1 MPLQTKLEVLSAENL
16 TRVHDASLKVLKE
29 TGVVFKCPE
38 ALDIFKQ
45 HGARVE
51 GETVYLNPKMVEDA
65 IEQTPPAFQ
74 WRARNSAHSITLG
87 KGFAVQP
94 NGGVVDI
101 QDVDGGRR
109 PASLED
115 FANLQ
120 KLCQASDVVSLV
132 GSFPVEPRDV
142 TPEEKHLQVTYTIL
156 KHTDKPII
164 SYCSYAPQVNQMM
177 NMVEIAMGKDHYLED
192 HYAVA
197 VSVNPLSP
205 LKFSTD
211 AAETMI
217 QFARRRQPVLVLSC
231 VMAGV
236 SGPIYPLGVVVQQNA
251 EILAGLTL
259 IQLITPGNPVV
270 YCPGSTAANM
280 KVAGYVT
287 GPPEAF
293 LINTANLQLAL
304 DVYHLPTRTMCGM
317 TDSKKVDYQAGY
329 ETMQNLMLGMLSGA
343 HIIHECLGVIDSIM
357 CTSYEKFIID
367 EELISR
373 VMRFHRGLTFSPEAL
388 SVDIIQQV
396 GHNGDYLLHDS
407 TFEHAR
413 DFWSPTV
420 SVWEPFGTWDKQG
433 REDAL
438 TRANRRFKQIL
449 AEAPASMID
458 AGLDADL
465 RAYMKNAGKKG

>member
-1 MPLQTKLEVLSAENL
+1 MALHTKLEILSPENL
-16 TRVHDASLKVLKE
+16 TRVHEASLKILKE

-51 GETVYLNPKMVEDA
+51 GETVYLDPKMVEKA
-65 IEQTPPAFQ
+65 IEQTPATFR
-74 WRARNSAHSITLG
+74 WEARNSEHSVTLG
-87 KGFAVQP
+87 EGFAVQP
-94 NGGVVDI
+94 NGGVVDV
-101 QDVDGGRR
+101 QDEDQGRR
-109 PASLED
+109 PALLDD
-115 FANLQ
+115 FANIQ

-132 GSFPVEPRDV
+132 GSFPAEPRDV
-142 TPEEKHLQVTYTIL
+142 TPEDKHLQVTYTIL
-156 KHTDKPII
+156 KHTDKPVI
-164 SYCSYAPQVNQMM
+164 SYCGYAPQVNQMM
-177 NMVEIAMGKDHYLED
+177 DMVEIAMGGGNYLED

-197 VSVNPLSP
+197 VSINPLSP

-217 QFARRRQPVLVLSC
+217 AFARRRQPVFVLAC

-236 SGPIYPLGVVVQQNA
+236 SGPINPLGVVVQQNA

-270 YCPGSTAANM
+270 YSPASTAANM
-280 KVAGYVT
+280 KIASYIT

-317 TDSKKVDYQAGY
+317 TDSKRVDCQAGY
-329 ETMQNLMLGMLSGA
+329 ETMQNLMMGMLSGA

-357 CTSYEKFIID
+357 CTSYEKFVID
-367 EELISR
+367 EELIGR
-373 VMRFHRGLTFSPEAL
+373 VMRISQGLAFSPEAL
-388 SVDIIQQV
+388 SLDIIQEV
-396 GHNGDYLLHDS
+396 GHSGDYLLHDS

-420 SVWEPFGTWDKQG
+420 SVWEPFGTWEKEG

-438 TRANRRFKQIL
+438 TRANRRYKEIL
-449 AEAPASMID
+449 AQAPASMLD
-458 AGLDADL
+458 AALDADL
-465 RAYMKNAGKKG
+465 KTYMQSAGRG

>member
-1 MPLQTKLEVLSAENL
+1 MPLQTKLEILSAENL
-16 TRVHDASLKVLKE
+16 TRVHEASLKILKE

-51 GETVYLNPKMVEDA
+51 GETVYLEPKMVESA
-65 IEQTPPAFQ
+65 IEQAPSTFR
-74 WRARNSAHSITLG
+74 WEARNSAHSVTLG
-87 KGFAVQP
+87 EGFAIQP

-101 QDVDGGRR
+101 QDEDQGRR
-109 PASLED
+109 PALLAD
-115 FANLQ
+115 FANIQ
-120 KLCQASDVVSLV
+120 KMCQASDVVSLV

-142 TPEEKHLQVTYTIL
+142 TPEEKHLQVTHTIL

-177 NMVEIAMGKDHYLED
+177 DMVEIAMGGNNYLQD

-197 VSVNPLSP
+197 VSINPLSP

-217 QFARRRQPVLVLSC
+217 AFARRRQPVLVLAC

-236 SGPIYPLGVVVQQNA
+236 SGPINPLGVVVQQNA

-259 IQLITPGNPVV
+259 VQLITPGNPVV
-270 YCPGSTAANM
+270 YSPASTAANM
-280 KVAGYVT
+280 KIASYIT

-304 DVYHLPTRTMCGM
+304 DVYRLPTRTMCGM
-317 TDSKKVDYQAGY
+317 TDAKRVDCQAGY
-329 ETMQNLMLGMLSGA
+329 ETMQNLMMGMLSGA

-357 CTSYEKFIID
+357 CTSYEKFVID
-367 EELISR
+367 EELIGR
-373 VMRFHRGLTFSPEAL
+373 VMRISQGLTFSPEAL
-388 SVDIIQQV
+388 SVDIIQEV
-396 GHNGDYLLHDS
+396 GHGGDYLLHDS
-407 TFEHAR
+407 TFAHAR

-420 SVWEPFGTWDKQG
+420 SVWEPFGTWEKQG

-438 TRANRRFKQIL
+438 TRANRRYKEVL
-449 AEAPASMID
+449 AQAPESM
-458 AGLDADL
+458 LDAALEADL
-465 RAYMKNAGKKG
+465 KAYMQNAARG